1 MDSNHDSPHQHLTPP
16 PRNPRAL
23 PSPHCLHFFASQ
35 YDIMA
40 DLNEHDKE
48 LVGWFYPSKEIQ
60 SEAYVS
66 SMDGYKELY
75 QKSIE
80 DPAAFWGDIASQ
92 YFWKVP
98 PNKENFMDF
107 NFDTSKGKVFVK
119 WMEGAVTNIS
129 YNVLDRNVEKG
140 LGNNVA
146 FYW

>member
-1 MDSNHDSPHQHLTPP
+1 MVINRAGLSDNSPHPTSTGSHP
-16 PRNPRAL
+16 
-23 PSPHCLHFFASQ
+23 PHCSYFVCFPERS
-35 YDIMA
+35 IMA

-66 SMDGYKELY
+66 SMDEYKELY

-107 NFDTSKGKVFVK
+107 NFDTRKGKVFVK

>member
-1 MDSNHDSPHQHLTPP
+1 
-16 PRNPRAL
+16 
-23 PSPHCLHFFASQ
+23 
-35 YDIMA
+35 MA
-40 DLNEHDKE
+40 DANEHDKE
-48 LVGWFYPSKEIQ
+48 LEGWFYPSKEIQ

-66 SMDGYKELY
+66 SMDQYKELY

-80 DPAAFWGDIASQ
+80 DPASFWGDIASQ
-92 YFWKVP
+92 YYWKVP
-98 PNKENFMDF
+98 PNKEKFMEF
-107 NFDTSKGKVFVK
+107 NFDKNKGNVFVK